1 MTVIGRAQNAR
12 RVLVAITIAA
22 AITSSAAAATA
33 AQAAAPRASCVG
45 TITSYEGSQLAPG
58 SVGVEVSG
66 LATSGPGFGSGLVG
80 PLAHHHLG
88 SIETC
93 FEAEG

>member
-1 MTVIGRAQNAR
+1 
-12 RVLVAITIAA
+12 
-22 AITSSAAAATA
+22 
-33 AQAAAPRASCVG
+33 VG